1 MRLLFYSCVL
11 YLSHGKQQR
20 GDVMDGMTFDKSA
33 QNAIQRVT
41 MPAAYRDEFDET
53 CIRDLWVY
61 ALRNNR
67 KNPRTYRTE
76 YELAD
81 KLVDDLNAQHRA
93 RQAAKKERQD
103 DEVLAFQHINFNE

>member
-1 MRLLFYSCVL
+1 MCQS
-11 YLSHGKQQR
+11 
-20 GDVMDGMTFDKSA
+20 MTFDKSG

-41 MPAAYRDEFDET
+41 VPAAHRDEFDEE

-61 ALRNNR
+61 AIRNNR
-67 KNPRTYRTE
+67 KNPKTYRTE

-81 KLVDDLNAQHRA
+81 KLVDDLNAQQRA

-103 DEVLAFQHINFNE
+103 EEVLAFQHINLNE